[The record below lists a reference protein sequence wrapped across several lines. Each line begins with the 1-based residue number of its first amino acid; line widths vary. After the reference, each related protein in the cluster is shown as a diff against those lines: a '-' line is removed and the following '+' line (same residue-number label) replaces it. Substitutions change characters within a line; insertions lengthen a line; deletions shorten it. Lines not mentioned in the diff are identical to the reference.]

1 MAKTTEQIV
10 EEKNQLA
17 EQLRQAEIQGEQS
30 C

>member
-1 MAKTTEQIV
+1 MAKTTEQII
-10 EEKNQLA
+10 EEENQLA